1 MGDIAELKP
10 GQVRGQEHH
19 VPGGGT
25 WGRGAPGTRPGRG
38 RGPLWCRLVRGQ
50 APCPRS
56 LGCRPAGH
64 ADAAHQRA
72 GWHRGRPHCHQH
84 GRGAPLRGVQRGLCR
99 QGLGHHEGTGG
110 APSPWFRWPRVG
122 LAAGRPRATSPLSP
136 LQGRAAELR
145 AAGSD
150 VHLEVSDNALLALQ
164 GSRAPTRAGTR
175 HRRRGVSPWDPPSCG
190 ALRRPCLLRPAPLPV
205 SHLAQALSPLQ
216 SHLSPQ
222 APPWRRCCRQG
233 CRTTWPSCPS

>member
-1 MGDIAELKP
+1 MDDLIVTNTAEEHLYVVSNAGCADKDLAIMK
-10 GQVRGQEHH
+10 VRREL
-19 VPGGGT
+19 P
-25 WGRGAPGTRPGRG
+25 
-38 RGPLWCRLVRGQ
+38 
-50 APCPRS
+50 
-56 LGCRPAGH
+56 
-64 ADAAHQRA
+64 
-72 GWHRGRPHCHQH
+72 
-84 GRGAPLRGVQRGLCR
+84 
-99 QGLGHHEGTGG
+99 
-110 APSPWFRWPRVG
+110 PWFRWPRVG

-164 GSRAPTRAGTR
+164 GSRAPRRAGTR

-205 SHLAQALSPLQ
+205 SHLAQVLSPLQ

-222 APPWRRCCRQG
+222 APPWRRYCRQG
-233 CRTTWPSCPS
+233 CQTTWPSCPS